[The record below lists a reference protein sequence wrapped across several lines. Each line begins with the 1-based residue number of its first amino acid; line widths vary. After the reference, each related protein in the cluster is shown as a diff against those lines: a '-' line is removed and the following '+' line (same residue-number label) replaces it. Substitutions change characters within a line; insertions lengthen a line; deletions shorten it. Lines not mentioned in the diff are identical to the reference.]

1 MTTMTRAIGD
11 VRPSQ
16 VITTFG
22 PGAIVD
28 LQTLSVIVA
37 GIDSWPIEEE
47 SVIHEPRLERALR
60 VKRFFPAKANR
71 GQFFYQA
78 RNSSNVPLPAS
89 PGLPGVPDAL
99 GSRGRPRRIRRQ
111 VAGSCL

>member
-1 MTTMTRAIGD
+1 MTTRAIGD

-37 GIDSWPIEEE
+37 GIDRWPTD
-47 SVIHEPRLERALR
+47 ERRPLR
-60 VKRFFPAKANR
+60 IAK
-71 GQFFYQA
+71 
-78 RNSSNVPLPAS
+78 
-89 PGLPGVPDAL
+89 PDH
-99 GSRGRPRRIRRQ
+99 ITQ
-111 VAGSCL
+111 VAVVCELRADGQEDNQ